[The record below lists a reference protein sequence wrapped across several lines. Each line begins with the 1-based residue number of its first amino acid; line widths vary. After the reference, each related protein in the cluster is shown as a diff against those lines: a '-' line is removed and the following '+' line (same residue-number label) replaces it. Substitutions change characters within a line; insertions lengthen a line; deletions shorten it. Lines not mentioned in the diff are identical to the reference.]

1 MTGPGEAKKMTTR
14 PEGKEAVKKVGERAK
29 SSALQTFSPSYLLFF
44 PFCFAYLW
52 VAVEPNLLYYCRGTI
67 LPDVPQ
73 FVTGWPFLR
82 DCLALPGGLVAYVSG
97 FLSQGYYNAW
107 LGAAIIT
114 LTAFYLAKFTRQH
127 LAIIGFARAS
137 AASTFPAVALLLV
150 YCRYEEPMPICLAEL
165 LGLLLSLVFEKLPV
179 HRDPIRAVVGCVLA
193 TVGFCLGGGATFLVF
208 ATMAAIHALAG
219 ALPVPNRPLDSMKI
233 RGQHVLW
240 RLLVL
245 PVTAGI
251 AWALAEYVF
260 LIPASQAFMIHTP
273 FSSPVTIGMKG
284 FPKILTILMYA
295 LPPALAVIALAARIL
310 FGRRGHK
317 PTAVLRKARGKDRHA
332 PAPQRK
338 LSLAILWR
346 AVVAV
351 LPLVLTAAGLYL
363 DRDSRRKPFVLSNYY
378 SRRGQWNEV
387 LELSRRLPKGEN
399 NVYVNHDIN
408 RALYHTGRLSYD
420 MFRYPQATPGL
431 LLTHEQRESDLTQLK
446 LCDIFLELGHVNMAE
461 KLASELVAIKSHFGP
476 AVEKLAW
483 ISIIKGHPET
493 ARVYLNALRKDLV
506 LRPTAVSILHGL
518 DAGFSD
524 DQTAYIE
531 RIRSSVRNEGSGVT
545 GREPLDVTLA
555 ALLERN
561 PRNKMAFEYL
571 MAGCLLTGQLEKIAA
586 HAHRLNDLGYKEI
599 PTLYQEALLLYYGS
613 KGMRIDLARSGI
625 SAETFQRYQ
634 TFVQIRNA
642 MQTQN
647 QQALFDRLIREFGA
661 TYFFYF
667 TFGRVGVS

>member
-1 MTGPGEAKKMTTR
+1 MTTR
-14 PEGKEAVKKVGERAK
+14 PEGKEAVKKVGEQAK
-29 SSALQTFSPSYLLFF
+29 PSALQLLSPSYLLFF
-44 PFCFAYLW
+44 PFCFTYLW

-73 FVTGWPFLR
+73 FATGWSFLR
-82 DCLALPGGLVAYVSG
+82 DCLALPGGLVTYVSG

-114 LTAFYLAKFTRQH
+114 LTAFYLAKLTRRH
-127 LAIIGFARAS
+127 LAIICFARAS
-137 AASTFPAVALLLV
+137 TASTLPAVALLLV

-165 LGLLLSLVFEKLPV
+165 LGLLLSLVFEKLPM
-179 HRDPIRAVVGCVLA
+179 RPGPIHTVAGCVLA
-193 TVGFCLGGGATFLVF
+193 TAGFCLGGGATFLVF
-208 ATMAAIHALAG
+208 AAMAAIHAVAVM
-219 ALPVPNRPLDSMKI
+219 LPIPNRPLDSIKI
-233 RGQHVLW
+233 RKQRVLW
-240 RLLVL
+240 QLLVL
-245 PVTAGI
+245 LVAAGI
-251 AWALAEYVF
+251 AWVLAEYVF

-284 FPKILTILMYA
+284 FPKVLTILMYV
-295 LPPALAVIALAARIL
+295 LPPALATIALIGRIL
-310 FGRRGHK
+310 FGRRGRK
-317 PTAVLRKARGKDRHA
+317 PAAILRKAKGRDRHA
-332 PAPQRK
+332 PAPRRR

-346 AVVAV
+346 AVVTV
-351 LPLVLTAAGLYL
+351 LPVVLTAAGLYL

-378 SRRGQWNEV
+378 SRRGQWNEI
-387 LELSRRLPKGEN
+387 LELSRRLPRGEN

-408 RALYHTGRLSYD
+408 RALYHTGRLPYD
-420 MFRYPQATPGL
+420 MFRYPQAIPGL

-461 KLASELVAIKSHFGP
+461 KLASELLAIKSHFGP

-483 ISIIKGHPET
+483 ISIIKGYPET

-506 LRPTAVSILHGL
+506 LRSTAESILHGL

-531 RIRSSVRNEGSGVT
+531 RIRSSLRTEGSGVT

-561 PRNKMAFEYL
+561 PQNKMAFEYL
-571 MAGCLLTGQLEKIAA
+571 MAGCLLTGQVEKIAA

-599 PTLYQEALLLYYGS
+599 PTLYQEALLIYYGS
-613 KGMRIDLARSGI
+613 KEMRIDLDASGI
-625 SAETFQRYQ
+625 SVETFRRYQ

-642 MQTQN
+642 TPPQN
-647 QQALFDRLIREFGA
+647 QQIPSDRLIREFGS

-667 TFGRVGVS
+667 TFGRVGLS